1 MNLYVAGSYLAAFWS
16 TVVIGCVTV
25 PENWE
30 YCLPVHRWLFP
41 AVHDYMEARK
51 PYASEKN
58 ILQSLERSNELER
71 LDGFKAHD

>member
-41 AVHDYMEARK
+41 AVHDYIEARK
-51 PYASEKN
+51 PYASEKK